1 MAAAN
6 YNPQELSAKAGTAHS
21 GLDFLIFQIQQMS
34 SEDRTP
40 ADLRDLILM
49 SIYHTQGILAEVQ
62 DAMEAE
68 TRAQLK
74 R

>member
-1 MAAAN
+1 
-6 YNPQELSAKAGTAHS
+6 
-21 GLDFLIFQIQQMS
+21 MS